1 MSKFSKR
8 LVNSLFLASLCS
20 AAPCA
25 AEAPRWEDHA
35 LGSTFAVGDITTADG
50 IEVFFDC
57 FTVPGHMPT
66 CTGEATVMPE
76 SPGCN
81 YDHRLWLN
89 NINARMELAGSI
101 GPQPDLKLLFG
112 EYGGVI
118 NIEINGHYA
127 IFDNFIDAHLA
138 VLGGVKIEVV
148 SGGFGADCGEV
159 ILRGVTEKLVI
170 GGQEFWIDAEPLSN
184 CTYDFE
190 DLAAIV
196 VGSPGDTFTT
206 HGIDCLVRPLPLPD
220 GTLFMDGQAVND
232 STGLDCGSGQEL
244 WTYACVAEFDF
255 AGSIGSMSDVSV
267 RTADHGTH
275 IYVEINGE
283 GRIYNDYIDAHG
295 DVLGG
300 VGISVAGGAEGSC
313 TLLWLNGVVET
324 LALGGG
330 QHVIDCLEGTILEE
344 PETDPADLSGDGT
357 VDGEDLAMLLGAWM
371 TPDGDI
377 DGDGFTDG
385 TDLALL
391 LGSWK
396 LKK

>member
-50 IEVFFDC
+50 IAVFFDC

-76 SPGCN
+76 LTGCN

-118 NIEINGHYA
+118 NIEINGHFA

-148 SGGFGADCGEV
+148 SGGFGSDCGEV
-159 ILRGVTEKLVI
+159 ILHLQCGL
-170 GGQEFWIDAEPLSN
+170 FF
-184 CTYDFE
+184 CTCTDIASTRAAASAAVAAAASATAWRRQRMQQNMLQMCTHRF
-190 DLAAIV
+190 DLIRPHSHAR
-196 VGSPGDTFTT
+196 PPQKNQKKK
-206 HGIDCLVRPLPLPD
+206 VR
-220 GTLFMDGQAVND
+220 
-232 STGLDCGSGQEL
+232 
-244 WTYACVAEFDF
+244 
-255 AGSIGSMSDVSV
+255 
-267 RTADHGTH
+267 
-275 IYVEINGE
+275 
-283 GRIYNDYIDAHG
+283 
-295 DVLGG
+295 
-300 VGISVAGGAEGSC
+300 
-313 TLLWLNGVVET
+313 ET
-324 LALGGG
+324 LASRHCSSRVL
-330 QHVIDCLEGTILEE
+330 
-344 PETDPADLSGDGT
+344 
-357 VDGEDLAMLLGAWM
+357 
-371 TPDGDI
+371 
-377 DGDGFTDG
+377 
-385 TDLALL
+385 
-391 LGSWK
+391 
-396 LKK
+396 